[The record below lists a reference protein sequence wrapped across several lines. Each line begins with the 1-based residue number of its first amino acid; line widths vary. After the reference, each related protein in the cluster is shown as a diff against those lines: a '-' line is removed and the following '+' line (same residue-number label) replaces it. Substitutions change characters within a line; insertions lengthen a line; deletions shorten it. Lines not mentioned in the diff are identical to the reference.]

1 MRVSISR
8 AFTALAAEDP
18 DRLAVDDGVTR
29 LDRRAL
35 EDRSN
40 RLAWLLLEA
49 GVTPDAFVTVI
60 GSNSVDTVVA
70 TVAAW
75 KAGAT
80 PQPLSPRLPP
90 HDRDAVLDLVR
101 PALVLTD
108 QPMARHRSM
117 PLTGCGS
124 GAGDVA
130 VLPDAAARSWKAP
143 TSSGSTGTPKV
154 VVAAASAHVDRE
166 GRVAAF
172 VPRHATQLVAGPLHH
187 AAPFVYAMR
196 GLMTGHE
203 LVLLPRFDA
212 GAWLAA
218 VERHRVTWGMVV
230 PTMMSR
236 VTALGAD
243 RLASADV
250 SSLESVLHIGSACPP
265 HVKRAWIDWLGPD
278 RVVEVYSGTESNG
291 LTMITG
297 REWVERPG
305 SVGRAAGGSSVRVLR
320 PDDTLAGPGEIG
332 RIEFTRPG
340 PATYRYLGRPEPDAD
355 AWHGL
360 GDMGHLDDEGYLY
373 LADRVDDRIVSG
385 GVDVWPAAIESTLEA
400 HPAVRSCVVVGVPDD
415 DLVERVRAVVDVGD
429 GDLDETDLGR
439 WAAERL
445 DPERRPRE
453 WVIVREP
460 LRDDTGKVRRARWRG
475 AVDDQAPPCPP
486 PSPPREP

>member
-8 AFTALAAEDP
+8 ALTALADEDP
-18 DRLAVDDGVTR
+18 DRLAVDDGTTR

-35 EDRSN
+35 EERSN
-40 RLAWLLLEA
+40 RLAWHFLEA

-60 GSNSVDTVVA
+60 GSNTVDTVVA

-80 PQPLSPRLPP
+80 PQPLSPQLPSS
-90 HDRDAVLDLVR
+90 DREAVLDLVR

-108 QPMARHRSM
+108 QPMAGRRSM
-117 PLTGCGS
+117 SLRDCGVGDG
-124 GAGDVA
+124 GAA

-154 VVAAASAHVDRE
+154 VVAAASAHVDRD

-172 VPRHATQLVAGPLHH
+172 VPRRATQLVAGPLHH

-196 GLMTGHE
+196 GLMTGHD

-212 GAWLAA
+212 DAWLAA
-218 VERHRVTWGMVV
+218 VERHGVTWGMVV

-236 VTALGAD
+236 ITALGPG
-243 RLASADV
+243 RLSSADV
-250 SSLESVLHIGSACPP
+250 SSLESVLHIGSVCPP

-297 REWVERPG
+297 REWIERPS
-305 SVGRAAGGSSVRVLR
+305 SVGRPAGGSSVRVLR
-320 PDDTLAGPGEIG
+320 PDGTLAGPEEIG

-340 PATYRYLGRPEPDAD
+340 PATYRYLGRPEPEAD
-355 AWHGL
+355 SWHGL
-360 GDMGHLDDEGYLY
+360 GDLGHLDDDGYLF
-373 LADRVDDRIVSG
+373 LADRADDRIVSG
-385 GVDVWPAAIESTLEA
+385 GVDVWPAAVESVLET
-400 HPAVRSCVVVGVPDD
+400 HPSVRSCVVVGVPDD
-415 DLVERVRAVVDVGD
+415 DHGERVRAVVDVGD
-429 GDLDETDLGR
+429 DDLDESALDEVALAR

-453 WVIVREP
+453 WVIVHEP
-460 LRDDTGKVRRARWRG
+460 LRDDTGKVRRSRWR
-475 AVDDQAPPCPP
+475 
-486 PSPPREP
+486 